1 MRKLTRR
8 EIVLLIAVALVLL
21 IFLTEPIIRQGFPGD
36 ELATKREKLQTAQNL
51 VQLAQVTQ
59 QIDREIQEQVGLEG
73 QIISN
78 SLFEEITNRV
88 DLEALNRANR
98 ASALAVLHPALE
110 NKADSLLAYKKHYG
124 EFGSLDQLKEI
135 RGPIFEGEQ
144 AQAVISRRISD
155 LAKRAGLRPNYQLN
169 IRSMPGARSEKLPL
183 QTKKNLVYYLY
194 LGELANE
201 LQQLQLQQDTTAE
214 KEEQNQIET
223 EEEMMETMFDAWWGK
238 DDVKDKNK
246 EEAVETKSKNQS
258 AETDTVEA
266 AKYGQPEGVPLQDTL
281 STAKPVQREGSRQ
294 FVSLPEVI
302 PLTLRIELLQFIQ
315 ANLKKQLA
323 GVLESR
329 KGFLEAQIVLETDE
343 AGGGFLGIGGNRQT
357 TAIKFKPNSALLS
370 KFEMLINRYESR
382 EKYSAEEM
390 EKPLDYDQQIRALT
404 EYVDEILGQED
415 KLEGWLATV
424 PSTHQPET
432 YIIDMRFS
440 NNIERI
446 VRLIHVIESSSKWL
460 QVRDL
465 QITIADKKETTISA
479 NLSMIA
485 RVL

>member
-223 EEEMMETMFDAWWGK
+223 EEEMMEIMFDAWWGK
-238 DDVKDKNK
+238 DDVEDKNIKDKNK
-246 EEAVETKSKNQS
+246 EEVVETKSKNQS

-266 AKYGQPEGVPLQDTL
+266 AKYGQPKGVPLQDTP

-302 PLTLRIELLQFIQ
+302 PFNACE
-315 ANLKKQLA
+315 
-323 GVLESR
+323 
-329 KGFLEAQIVLETDE
+329 
-343 AGGGFLGIGGNRQT
+343 
-357 TAIKFKPNSALLS
+357 
-370 KFEMLINRYESR
+370 
-382 EKYSAEEM
+382 
-390 EKPLDYDQQIRALT
+390 
-404 EYVDEILGQED
+404 
-415 KLEGWLATV
+415 
-424 PSTHQPET
+424 
-432 YIIDMRFS
+432 
-440 NNIERI
+440 
-446 VRLIHVIESSSKWL
+446 
-460 QVRDL
+460 
-465 QITIADKKETTISA
+465 
-479 NLSMIA
+479 
-485 RVL
+485 

>member
-8 EIVLLIAVALVLL
+8 EIALLIAVALVLL
-21 IFLTEPIIRQGFPGD
+21 IFFIEPIIRQGFPGD
-36 ELATKREKLQTAQNL
+36 ELATKQEKLQTAQNL
-51 VQLAQVTQ
+51 AQLAQVTQ
-59 QIDREIQEQVGLEG
+59 EIGREIQEQVGLEG

-88 DLEALNRANR
+88 DLEALNRASR
-98 ASALAVLHPALE
+98 ASALAALHPALE

-155 LAKRAGLRPNYQLN
+155 LAKKAGLRPNYQLN
-169 IRSMPGARSEKLPL
+169 IRSMPGAKSEKLPP

-201 LQQLQLQQDTTAE
+201 LQQLQSQQNATAG

-223 EEEMMETMFDAWWGK
+223 EEEMMEIMFDAWWGK
-238 DDVKDKNK
+238 DDVEDN
-246 EEAVETKSKNQS
+246 SKT
-258 AETDTVEA
+258 ETVEYESKEQSTEEDTLKTA
-266 AKYGQPEGVPLQDTL
+266 QYEQPQGLPLQDKSSA
-281 STAKPVQREGSRQ
+281 STRLQREASRQ

-302 PLTLRIELLQFIQ
+302 PLTMRIELLQFIRS
-315 ANLKKQLA
+315 NLKQQLA

-329 KGFLEAQIVLETDE
+329 EGFLEAQIVVETDQ
-343 AGGGFLGIGGNRQT
+343 ANGGFLGIGGKKQT
-357 TAIKFKPNSALLS
+357 TAIKFKPNSVLLS
-370 KFEMLINRYESR
+370 KFEKLINRYEMDYAEDT
-382 EKYSAEEM
+382 EKT
-390 EKPLDYDQQIRALT
+390 LDYDQQLRALT
-404 EYVDEILGQED
+404 EYIDQILEQED
-415 KLEGWLATV
+415 KLDGWLATV

-432 YIIDMRFS
+432 YIVDMRF
-440 NNIERI
+440 NNSIERI
-446 VRLIHVIESSSKWL
+446 VQLIHAIESSSKWL
-460 QVRDL
+460 QVRGL
-465 QITIADKKETTISA
+465 QVTIADKKETTISA